1 MNECA
6 CASPCASPW
15 ESPLNHPN
23 APERIGGPDEEARV
37 SETAAVAVRSKPRA
51 REGVG
56 AGGWIGYG
64 LLWAFFIVFLIFP
77 LIRLFYDSFTTDQGV
92 FTLANY
98 RDFFTDSFYLRSLW
112 NSLWLGVACV
122 ITTSVLG
129 LAIAF
134 LLLRYEF
141 PGRRLFSYL
150 TIIPMIMPPLVGVMG
165 FTFILGRAGTVNILL
180 QDYLG
185 FEQPI
190 NFMYGVHGV
199 LLVETLHLFPLM
211 TLNLVDAM
219 SKISPSLDEAAE
231 SVGSRGL
238 RKFWD
243 ITFPLTTPGYV
254 TGALLVFIWTFA
266 DFATP
271 LVVGVDDLLA
281 SQAYLNIVQFVDRR
295 LFKMGI
301 VISAIMVVLAVVFLI
316 VAKKYVAIK
325 DYSSLSYTQI
335 ERRRLSVP
343 ARLGVVGFLL
353 LVLVMAF
360 IPYFGIALD
369 SFGKG
374 WALTPIPVHYTLQYF
389 QRVAVE
395 TPKFI
400 VNSLLYSGISVVI
413 CIAVGVPAA
422 WVMSRTRMP
431 GREVLDSLT
440 TLILALPGTGIG
452 VAYMRA
458 FGDPLP
464 FMGVSLIGMWIV
476 IPLVLGVR
484 RLPYTVRGTFASL
497 LIVHRSFEEAA
508 ESVGATKV
516 RTFRDVTLPLIWK
529 GVLTGS
535 LYSFIL
541 ALQEAS
547 ATLLLVVP
555 GHEMMTVGIFNFYI
569 GGSVNEAAALGLILV
584 FLGTVCLFLIQRLA
598 GSKMGGVFG

>member
-1 MNECA
+1 MKT
-6 CASPCASPW
+6 
-15 ESPLNHPN
+15 
-23 APERIGGPDEEARV
+23 
-37 SETAAVAVRSKPRA
+37 ETAAVATRSRIWPDVH
-51 REGVG
+51 VG
-56 AGGWIGYG
+56 EILGYAG
-64 LLWAFFIVFLIFP
+64 LWCFFIVFLIYP
-77 LIRLFYDSFTTDQGV
+77 LIRLFYDSFTTDDGI
-92 FTLANY
+92 FTLGNY
-98 RDFFTDSFYLRSLW
+98 YQFFTDGFYLRSFF
-112 NSLWLGVACV
+112 NSMALGVACV

-129 LAIAF
+129 IAIAF
-134 LLLRYEF
+134 LLLRYDF

-165 FTFILGRAGTVNILL
+165 FTFILGRAGTVNTIL

-190 NFMYGVHGV
+190 NFMYGIHGV

-211 TLNLVDAM
+211 TLSIVDAM

-238 RKFWD
+238 RKFLD

-301 VISAIMVVLAVVFLI
+301 VISAIMVILAIVFLI

-325 DYSSLSYTQI
+325 DYSSLSYSQI
-335 ERRRLSVP
+335 ERKKLSISSQ
-343 ARLGVVGFLL
+343 LGVVAFLVG
-353 LVLVMAF
+353 VLIFAF

-374 WALTPIPVHYTLQYF
+374 WALTPFPVKYTLQYF
-389 QRVAVE
+389 ERVSVE

-400 VNSLLYSGISVVI
+400 LNSLLYSGISVAI

-422 WVMSRTRMP
+422 WVMARTKLP

-452 VAYMRA
+452 IAYMRA
-458 FGDPLP
+458 FRDPLP
-464 FMGVSLIGMWIV
+464 FMGIPLIGMWIV
-476 IPLVLGVR
+476 IPIVLGVR

-508 ESVGATKV
+508 ESVGAAKIK
-516 RTFRDVTLPLIWK
+516 TFKDVTLPLIWK
-529 GVLTGS
+529 GVLTGA

-569 GGSVNEAAALGLILV
+569 GGSVNEAAALGFILII
-584 FLGTVCLFLIQRLA
+584 LGAICLLIINRLA
-598 GSKMGGVFG
+598 GSRMGGVFG

>member
-1 MNECA
+1 
-6 CASPCASPW
+6 
-15 ESPLNHPN
+15 
-23 APERIGGPDEEARV
+23 V
-37 SETAAVAVRSKPRA
+37 SEKYGKSLFGSGT
-51 REGVG
+51 GVLL
-56 AGGWIGYG
+56 GYG
-64 LLWAFFIVFLIFP
+64 GIWIFFLIFLIYP
-77 LIRLFYDSFTTDQGV
+77 LIRLFYDSFTNEAGL
-92 FTLANY
+92 FTLANF
-98 RDFFTDSFYLRSLW
+98 REFFTDSFYLRSLT
-112 NSLWLGVACV
+112 NSLILGAATVL
-122 ITTSVLG
+122 TTSLLG
-129 LAIAF
+129 IPVAF

-165 FTFILGRAGTVNILL
+165 FVFILGRAGTINVLL

-185 FEQPI
+185 FQQPV

-211 TLNLVDAM
+211 TLSIVDAM

-238 RKFWD
+238 RKFFD
-243 ITFPLTTPGYV
+243 ITLPLTTPGFV

-295 LFKMGI
+295 LFRMGI
-301 VISAIMVVLAVVFLI
+301 VISAIMVILAIFFLI
-316 VAKKYVAIK
+316 IAKKYVAIK
-325 DYSSLSYTQI
+325 DYSSLSYSQI
-335 ERRRLSVP
+335 ERRTMTPLGQT
-343 ARLGVVGFLL
+343 GVVIFLTL
-353 LVLVMAF
+353 ILISAF
-360 IPYFGIALD
+360 IPYLGIALD

-374 WALTPIPVHYTLQYF
+374 WALTPIPVQYTLQYF
-389 QRVAVE
+389 QRVSVE

-400 VNSLLYSGISVVI
+400 LNSLLYSSVSVII
-413 CIAVGVPAA
+413 CIAVGVPVA
-422 WVMSRTRMP
+422 WVMARTKLP

-452 VAYMRA
+452 IAYMRA
-458 FGDPLP
+458 FRDPFP
-464 FMGVSLIGMWIV
+464 FMSTALIGIWIV
-476 IPLVLGVR
+476 IPIVLGVR

-508 ESVGATKV
+508 ESVGATKLK
-516 RTFRDVTLPLIWK
+516 TFKDVTLPLIWK

-569 GGSVNEAAALGLILV
+569 GGSINEAAALGFILIL
-584 FLGTVCLFLIQRLA
+584 LGAACLFLINRLA
-598 GSKMGGVFG
+598 GSKMGGVFS